1 MNALQVAKLVASH
14 PRVAAYRAKQEA
26 FVRRMHND
34 YGPEFMN
41 DGNGH
46 EGVNRWTPAQR
57 KQYEDMM
64 NAARNV
70 RNIVRNAYLT
80 HA

>member
-1 MNALQVAKLVASH
+1 MNALQLATAVASH
-14 PRVAAYRAKQEA
+14 PRVMAYRAKQEA

-41 DGNGH
+41 EGNGY

-57 KQYEDMM
+57 DAYNELM
-64 NAARNV
+64 ARANNV
-70 RNIVRNAYLT
+70 RNALRKAYS
-80 HA
+80 A

>member
-1 MNALQVAKLVASH
+1 MNAIQLAAKVASH
-14 PRVAAYRAKQEA
+14 PRVMAYRAKQDA
-26 FVRRMHND
+26 FVRRMHMD

-57 KQYEDMM
+57 AEYEALM
-64 NAARNV
+64 NRANNV
-70 RNIVRNAYLT
+70 RRALREAYSV

>member
-1 MNALQVAKLVASH
+1 MNALQVAKLVAAH
-14 PRVAAYRAKQEA
+14 PVVQRYRAKQDA

-41 DGNGH
+41 EGNGY

-57 KQYEDMM
+57 EEYTKLMERA
-64 NAARNV
+64 NNV
-70 RNIVRNAYLT
+70 RNLIRNAYLT

>member
-14 PRVAAYRAKQEA
+14 PRVMAYRAKQDA

-41 DGNGH
+41 EGNGH

-57 KQYEDMM
+57 AEYDALMDR
-64 NAARNV
+64 ARNV
-70 RNIVRNAYLT
+70 RNAVRGAYMA

>member
-1 MNALQVAKLVASH
+1 MNALQLAKIVASH
-14 PRVAAYRAKQEA
+14 PRVMAYRAKQDA

-41 DGNGH
+41 EGNGH
-46 EGVNRWTPAQR
+46 EGINRWTPAQR
-57 KQYEDMM
+57 AEYEALM
-64 NAARNV
+64 ARANNV
-70 RNIVRNAYLT
+70 RAIVRNAYLT

>member
-14 PRVAAYRAKQEA
+14 PRVAAYRARQEA

-41 DGNGH
+41 EGNGY

-57 KQYEDMM
+57 DEYTKLMERA
-64 NAARNV
+64 NNV
-70 RNIVRNAYLT
+70 RSAVRTAYMA